1 VRTSVRHWAQ
11 CCLTPSVS
19 ACNLPVLS
27 QLFGRCRR
35 EWTQL
40 TRRSRGKT
48 RPCSERSALR
58 RVDWPKW
65 SGTFTSPQSVG
76 EEVFPAVGEYFEEFT
91 AESENYDDQGDTI
104 VVTGRFKGKAKSGA
118 ELDANFEH
126 VYRMEGG
133 KIKRLENNVDQ
144 DAWTAA
150 WS

>member
-1 VRTSVRHWAQ
+1 MSEQDVETVRGGYEAFNSGN
-11 CCLTPSVS
+11 PDG
-19 ACNLPVLS
+19 VLER
-27 QLFGRCRR
+27 LAAEV
-35 EWTQL
+35 EWVEP
-40 TRRSRGKT
+40 GGGNA
-48 RPCSERSALR
+48 P
-58 RVDWPKW
+58 

-91 AESENYDDQGDTI
+91 AEPENYDDQGDTI

-126 VYRMEGG
+126 VYRMEDG